1 MTDNQ
6 KQDGAAARLSL
17 RAVDSATF
25 RTSKA
30 ADELNEKMRSNLGL
44 QHRYEPARL
53 AIARSLAIKTPPP
66 PLPESAASEGGKSI
80 YGRNL
85 FGEDDLPAWLT
96 LIVQNSSGRVTSVD
110 SLLEEVRRHWHR
122 GMVVLTEEWHNC
134 SENYEAFML
143 SLVEKTGIERQK
155 SHSAEEDRR
164 GANESLPSADWPASS
179 HLGPL
184 KLQLGEP
191 GTDLKTGDT
200 LTWHL
205 NGRGS
210 PHVALM
216 GGTGTGKTRLARSLL
231 TQAQSQGST
240 PTLIFDFKGDL
251 SEDQNLLKALKAT
264 VIEVSKRSVPLD
276 VLYTPSLDPAELSNA
291 AMRFRESFTK
301 IPNGN
306 VGAVQQDLLRDAA
319 RSALRKRRDGNPVS
333 IRDVRDELQAQYAQ
347 ASRKGDIVTSTFND
361 LTQDGIDLFSPTM
374 TPLEF
379 FSQSWIVDV
388 HAAQETAQRL
398 IVFLILDA
406 LYALFKELRDSAMDS
421 DGNRAIRMFLVV
433 DEAKRVLGYGQ
444 PSLMHL
450 VRESRSKGMSV
461 FLISQSPDDYD
472 TVEENFLEQIGL
484 TVCFRSN
491 GSSPRVLKECLGQPV
506 DLAGLPDGVAV
517 TRLPGKSLPARFQA
531 WV

>member
-1 MTDNQ
+1 MKDGQ
-6 KQDGAAARLSL
+6 KQDVAAVRFSL
-17 RAVDSATF
+17 RSIDSATF
-25 RTSKA
+25 RPSKV

-44 QHRYEPARL
+44 QFRYEPARL
-53 AIARSLAIKTPPP
+53 AIARSLAIKSPPP
-66 PLPESAASEGGKSI
+66 PLPDSAAAEGGKSI
-80 YGRNL
+80 SGRFL
-85 FGEDDLPAWLT
+85 FGEEDLPAWLT
-96 LIVQNSSGRVTSVD
+96 LIVQSSSGRVTSIE

-122 GMVVLTEEWHNC
+122 GIVVLTEEWQNY
-134 SENYEAFML
+134 SENYEEFIL

-155 SHSAEEDRR
+155 SHVSEEDRR
-164 GANESLPSADWPASS
+164 ETSGSGSISDWPASAL
-179 HLGPL
+179 LGPL
-184 KLQLGEP
+184 RLQLGEP

-200 LTWHL
+200 LAWHL

-210 PHVALM
+210 PHAALM

-231 TQAQSQGST
+231 TQAQSQGYA

-251 SEDQNLLKALKAT
+251 SDDQTLVNALRAT
-264 VIEVSKRSVPLD
+264 VLEVSKRSVPLD
-276 VLYTPSLDPAELSNA
+276 VLYTSSLDPAELSNA

-319 RSALRKRRDGNPVS
+319 RAALLRRRANKPVS
-333 IRDVRDELQAQYAQ
+333 IQDVRDELQAAYAQ

-361 LTQDGIDLFSPTM
+361 LTQDGIELFSPTM

-379 FSQSWIVDV
+379 FSQSWIIDV

-517 TRLPGKSLPARFQA
+517 TRLPGKSLPVRFQA

>member
-1 MTDNQ
+1 MTDNSE
-6 KQDGAAARLSL
+6 QDAAAVRLSL

-53 AIARSLAIKTPPP
+53 AIARSLAIKSPPP
-66 PLPESAASEGGKSI
+66 ALPESANAEVGKSI
-80 YGRNL
+80 YGRQL
-85 FGEDDLPAWLT
+85 FGEEDLPAWVT
-96 LIVQNSSGRVTSVD
+96 LIVQSSSGRVTNID

-122 GMVVLTEEWHNC
+122 GMLVLSEEWLSS
-134 SENYEAFML
+134 SENYEDFIL
-143 SLVEKTGIERQK
+143 SLVEKTGVERHKAHFTDQ
-155 SHSAEEDRR
+155 DRR
-164 GANESLPSADWPASS
+164 ETSGSMSDWPATAL
-179 HLGPL
+179 LGPL

-191 GTDLKTGDT
+191 GTDLSTGDT
-200 LTWHL
+200 LSWLL

-251 SEDQNLLKALKAT
+251 SDDQNLVKALKAT
-264 VIEVSKRSVPLD
+264 VLEVPKRSVPLD
-276 VLYTPSLDPAELSNA
+276 VLYTSSMDPGELSNA

-319 RSALRKRRDGNPVS
+319 RAALRKRRDNKPVS
-333 IRDVRDELQAQYAQ
+333 IRDVRDELQAHYSQ

-361 LTQDGIDLFSPTM
+361 LTQDGIELFAPSM

-379 FSQSWIVDV
+379 FSQSWIIDV

-398 IVFLILDA
+398 IVFLVLDA
-406 LYALFKELRDSAMDS
+406 LYALFKELRDSPMDAE
-421 DGNRAIRMFLVV
+421 GNRAIRMFLVV
-433 DEAKRVLGYGQ
+433 DEAKRVLSYGQ

-461 FLISQSPDDYD
+461 FLISQSPEDYD

-491 GSSPRVLKECLGQPV
+491 GQSPRVLQACLGQPV
-506 DLAGLPDGVAV
+506 DLAGLSDGVAV
-517 TRLPGKSLPARFQA
+517 TRLPGKALPVRFQA
-531 WV
+531 WT